1 MHQTTQ
7 TRTLRDFFIFYT
19 QLFFIALIVFFS
31 FFAYISE
38 KKSIEEYKKIISAE
52 IGAQIHTQLK
62 MFFIEAPRVL
72 KINSEFAKIGMLDLS
87 NHTQMQQTFTAQIKN
102 HPYLTYIS
110 YANTKGEYI
119 GVNRSVVDG
128 EIYFINAL
136 EKEKMHFNTYA
147 ITKNDTK
154 GVLVEEGNIYNATVR
169 PWYTHAIQEAKSTW
183 YNPYKH
189 ANNESMGIGISTPIT
204 DSNGTVI
211 GVFSADQ
218 SLVKISDFLQTLNLQ
233 KNGLAFIA
241 QKDGSLIATSLKEPV
256 YTTQKS
262 QLIRYTLENYPD
274 KRLNA
279 LYPAFHTFEKLE
291 KNKNITMEGKE
302 YLYNQFLFQDEYG
315 LSIAVGIL
323 LAEKDF
329 TSGFEKNIL
338 LWGVAIFIFIVFGF
352 FVFNSL
358 SKRLVTPIE
367 KLNLYTKDIAKGDF
381 EILIENQ
388 TDIREFKELSDSFET
403 MKIKLKESFYL
414 LIAQASFTNIGKT
427 LSSIYHQYKTPLSHI
442 NSQVLSLEAYL
453 FKTKNQDVFLEDIAQ
468 KMRKSI
474 TFMDTTMIGFNNFY
488 KNSLEKEPLDIKN
501 EILFI
506 EEMLKDRIIQID
518 LKIEILCDE
527 ILYMGYK
534 NSFDNVVMILIE
546 NAIDIFESRKTTKP
560 SLKIT
565 ALKEEDTLKIT
576 FLDNGGGIT
585 IKPTDTVFKTFVSSK
600 ERSSGL
606 GLAMCKMLVEKK
618 LSGTIQAYN
627 KDAGACFKIV
637 LIHDS

>member
-72 KINSEFAKIGMLDLS
+72 KINSEFAKIGTLDLS
-87 NHTQMQQTFTAQIKN
+87 NHTQIQQTFTAQIRN
-102 HPYLTYIS
+102 YPYLTYIS

-119 GVNRSVVDG
+119 GVNRSGVDG

-136 EKEKMHFNTYA
+136 EKEKMHLNTYA

-154 GVLVEEGNIYNATVR
+154 GKLVEEGNIYNATVR

-262 QLIRYTLENYPD
+262 QFIRYTLGNYPD

-291 KNKNITMEGKE
+291 KNKNITIEGKE

-442 NSQVLSLEAYL
+442 NAQVLSLEAYL
-453 FKTKNQDVFLEDIAQ
+453 FKTQNQDIFLEDIAQ

-488 KNSLEKEPLDIKN
+488 KNSLEKESLDIKN

-527 ILYMGYK
+527 ILYTGYK

-546 NAIDIFESRKTTKP
+546 NAIDIFESRKTAKP

-585 IKPTDTVFKTFVSSK
+585 IKPTDAVFKTFVSSK

-618 LSGTIQAYN
+618 LNGTIQASN
-627 KDAGACFKIV
+627 KDAGACFEIV